1 MLGRSDSPIEADPR
15 VPGGGTSSKFH
26 HPEPSS
32 MGCGQLIWGKMLQ
45 WYCDKFICLYE
56 PFYLTVSLVGNG
68 YFH

>member
-1 MLGRSDSPIEADPR
+1 MLARSDSPNRDDPA

-45 WYCDKFICLYE
+45 WHCDKFICLYE
-56 PFYLTVSLVGNG
+56 LFIPL
-68 YFH
+68 

>member
-45 WYCDKFICLYE
+45 WHCDKFICLYE